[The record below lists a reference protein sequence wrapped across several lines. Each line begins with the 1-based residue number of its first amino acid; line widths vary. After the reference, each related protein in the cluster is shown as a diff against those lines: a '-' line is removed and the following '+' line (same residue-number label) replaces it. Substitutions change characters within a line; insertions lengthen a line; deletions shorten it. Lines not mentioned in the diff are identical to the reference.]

1 MSEQMQQADFK
12 VRLVVAKE
20 GRSAYISHLDTMR
33 TLQRALARADLALKH
48 TGGFHQRVFLSLV
61 RPLSLGYE
69 SDGELCDI
77 VLANRCDLTELPAR
91 LNAVLPEGLSVKSA
105 SENAVNGREIQW
117 TR

>member
-33 TLQRALARADLALKH
+33 TLQRALARADLTLKH

-105 SENAVNGREIQW
+105 
-117 TR
+117 